1 MYCSVIIRPATPS
14 DVPELAELLGER
26 DRFYG
31 VARTDPDAA
40 AIADALFGPVP
51 AGRALVAVLDGAVA
65 GLAAYSFLWP
75 AAGVTRSLYLKELF
89 VRAAARRHGI
99 GGLLMRELRAVAAEH
114 RCSRVEWTADT
125 DQPEAQRF
133 YAALGAEVLATKLFY
148 RV

>member
-1 MYCSVIIRPATPS
+1 MPA
-14 DVPELAELLGER
+14 LAELLAER

-31 VARTDPDAA
+31 VTRPDPEPA

-51 AGRALVAVLDGAVA
+51 AGRALVAVHDGAVA

-89 VRAAARRHGI
+89 VRATARRLGI
-99 GGLLMRELRAVAAEH
+99 GRLLMRELHAVAAEH
-114 RCSRVEWTADT
+114 RCSRLEWTADT
-125 DQPEAQRF
+125 DQPDAQRF

>member
-1 MYCSVIIRPATPS
+1 
-14 DVPELAELLGER
+14 
-26 DRFYG
+26 

>member
-1 MYCSVIIRPATPS
+1 MPG
-14 DVPELAELLGER
+14 LAELLGER

-31 VARTDPDAA
+31 VSRSDPELAS
-40 AIADALFGPVP
+40 IADALFGPVP
-51 AGRALVAVLDGAVA
+51 AGRALVAVLDGVLA

-89 VRAAARRHGI
+89 VRATARRHGI
-99 GGLLMRELRAVAAEH
+99 GRLLMGELHAVAAEH

-133 YAALGAEVLATKLFY
+133 YAALGAEVLETKLFY

>member
-1 MYCSVIIRPATPS
+1 MTCSVIIRPATPS
-14 DVPELAELLGER
+14 DLAALADLLAER

-31 VARTDPDAA
+31 VTRPDPEPA

-51 AGRALVAVLDGAVA
+51 AGRALVAVHDGAVA

-89 VRAAARRHGI
+89 VRAAARRLGI
-99 GGLLMRELRAVAAEH
+99 GGLLMRELHAVAAEH

-125 DQPEAQRF
+125 DQPDAQRF

>member
-1 MYCSVIIRPATPS
+1 MSCSVIIRHATLD
-14 DVPELAELLGER
+14 DVPELAGLLAER

-31 VARTDPDAA
+31 VIHPDPDAA

-51 AGRALVAVLDGAVA
+51 AGRALVAAYDGAVV

-89 VRAAARRHGI
+89 VRATARRLGI
-99 GGLLMRELRAVAAEH
+99 GKLLMRELHAVAAEH

-133 YAALGAEVLATKLFY
+133 YAALGAGVLATKLFY

>member
-1 MYCSVIIRPATPS
+1 MVGVIEARPATPG
-14 DVPELAELLGER
+14 DVPSLVELLAER

-31 VARTDPDAA
+31 VARPDPDAA

-51 AGRALVAVLDGAVA
+51 AGRALVALHDGAPA

-75 AAGVTRSLYLKELF
+75 AVGITRSLYLKELF
-89 VRAAARRHGI
+89 VRDTARRLGI
-99 GGLLMRELRAVAAEH
+99 GRLLMRELHAVAAEH
-114 RCSRVEWTADT
+114 GCSRVEWTADT
-125 DQPEAQRF
+125 DQPDAQRF